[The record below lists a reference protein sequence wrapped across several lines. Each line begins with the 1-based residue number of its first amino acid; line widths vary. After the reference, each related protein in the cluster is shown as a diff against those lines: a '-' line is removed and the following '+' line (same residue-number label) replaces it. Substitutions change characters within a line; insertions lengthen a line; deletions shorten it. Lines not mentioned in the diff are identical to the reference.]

1 MDKIVIA
8 GGSGFLGRC
17 LVDYF
22 KGRKELVI
30 LSRKN
35 AHISG
40 AKVVIWDGRRQG
52 EWTSEIQGA
61 KAVINLSGK
70 SVDCRYTEQNKA
82 LIYSSRID
90 STRAIG
96 KAIQGCTKPPEVWIN
111 SSSAT
116 IYRHSLDTPMDEE
129 SGEMGDGFSV
139 DVCRKWEE
147 AFNAFELPNK
157 RKVIARIAIVL
168 GRKGGA
174 LHPLRRLAKFGLGGH
189 QGEGNQIVS
198 WLHQDDFT
206 AMIDYLINSNTL
218 SGVFNSAAPNPV
230 TNKVFMKALR
240 EAMGIKFGI
249 PTPTWLLQM
258 GARIIQTETELILKS
273 RYVIPG
279 RFLDNHYRF
288 RFSSVDSAL
297 LDLV

>member
-8 GGSGFLGRC
+8 GGSGFLGKC
-17 LVDYF
+17 LVDYYE
-22 KGRKELVI
+22 GRKELVI

-40 AKVVIWDGRRQG
+40 AKVVVWDGVSMGQWAG
-52 EWTSEIQGA
+52 ELEGA

-96 KAIQGCTKPPEVWIN
+96 KAIQGCIKPPEVWIN

-116 IYRHSLDTPMDEE
+116 IYRHSLGMPMDEE

-147 AFNAFELPNK
+147 TFNAFELPNT

-174 LHPLRRLAKFGLGGH
+174 LQPLQRLAKFGLGGH
-189 QGEGNQIVS
+189 QGEGNQMVS

-206 AMIDYLINSNTL
+206 AMMDYLIYDSL
-218 SGVFNSAAPNPV
+218 SGIFNLAAPNPI
-230 TNKVFMKALR
+230 TNRVFMKALR
-240 EAMGIKFGI
+240 GALSIKMGIPAPK
-249 PTPTWLLQM
+249 WLLEM
-258 GARIIQTETELILKS
+258 GARIIQTETELIFKS
-273 RYVIPG
+273 RYVVSS
-279 RFLDNHYRF
+279 RLLDNHYRF